1 MNKLKCAFSPT
12 LTVVLLRYKSS
23 VLYNSDNSNIMMLNC
38 TVEAGDIRKQIGTVF
53 SGLDVTSFLFFLI
66 ILSLP
71 GVLGEIYE

>member
-12 LTVVLLRYKSS
+12 LTVILLRCKSS
-23 VLYNSDNSNIMMLNC
+23 VLYHSDNSNIMMLNC
-38 TVEAGDIRKQIGTVF
+38 TVEAGDIRKQIDTVF

-71 GVLGEIYE
+71 GVLDEIYE